1 MRPKYTRLSRWSME
15 RSVVVLL
22 AGDSGDGIQLLGG
35 QMVRAAAQSGRDV
48 RTLSDFPAE
57 IRAPQGT
64 VSGVSGFQFRMASE
78 AIHDPGSRADC
89 LVAFNAAAFTK
100 YADRLK
106 PGGLLIAAQEGFDA
120 RSLAL
125 AKLPATADPLA
136 EARQRFRVL
145 DVPVKDLTLRARS
158 ASPAGQR
165 DKLRS
170 RNMLVLGILVWMYG
184 MPADAVEVELEHLF
198 RGDDANV
205 AVFRAGLHFG
215 ETLEVQDYLVSVDSQ
230 EVPRGTYRTVNGSQ
244 AMALGL
250 AAAAH
255 QLGRPLLYS
264 SYPITP
270 ASEILHEL
278 AKLQPEHVTVLQAE
292 DEIAAVTSA
301 LGASFAGG
309 LGVTASSGPGLSL
322 KAEGLGLAVMTELP
336 LVLID
341 VQRGGPSTGL
351 PTKTE
356 QSDLAQALHGRHG
369 EAPLP
374 VLAARTAA
382 DAFDTVLL
390 AAKMAVEC
398 MTPVIVLSDAYVAG
412 SAQPWR
418 IPSVDELPTIMP
430 PRGEASDAPYGR
442 DEQGVRPWVAPGTL
456 GGAHRIGGLEGEA
469 GSGRISYEAANHQAM
484 VRARAAKVDA
494 AVRLYGPLE
503 VVQRCPNADTLVLA
517 WGSTYGAVRGDVERR
532 VAEGQKLDYVHL
544 RHLHPLHPDLK
555 AAAEGYRRI
564 VVIEMN
570 EGQLAHHLQGC
581 WARPVESVCK
591 TTGQPF
597 TEDELASLWN

>member
-1 MRPKYTRLSRWSME
+1 ME
-15 RSVVVLL
+15 RNVVVLL

-35 QMVRAAAQSGRDV
+35 QIVRAAAQSGRDV

-64 VSGVSGFQFRMASE
+64 VSGVSGFQFRLAADS
-78 AIHDPGSRADC
+78 IHDPGARADC
-89 LVAFNAAAFTK
+89 FVAFNAAAYTK
-100 YADRLK
+100 YASQLK
-106 PGGLLIAAQEGFDA
+106 PGGLLLAASEGFDA

-125 AKLPATADPLA
+125 AKLPADADLLA
-136 EARQRFRVL
+136 EARAQFRVL
-145 DVPVKDLTLRARS
+145 EVPVKDLTLGALNEVS
-158 ASPAGQR
+158 LGQR
-165 DKLRS
+165 DKMRA
-170 RNMLVLGILVWMYG
+170 RNMLVLGILTWMYG
-184 MPADAVEVELEHLF
+184 MPTEVVETELHAVF
-198 RGDDANV
+198 RGDETNILAYK
-205 AVFRAGLHFG
+205 AGFNFA
-215 ETLEVQDYLVSVDSQ
+215 ETLEVQDYRVALDRHDP
-230 EVPRGTYRTVNGSQ
+230 ERGTFKTINGSQ
-244 AMALGL
+244 AVALGL

-255 QLGRPLLYS
+255 QLGRPMLYS

-270 ASEILHEL
+270 ASDILHEL

-356 QSDLAQALHGRHG
+356 QSDLSQALHGRHG

-390 AAKMAVEC
+390 AAKIAVEC
-398 MTPVIVLSDAYVAG
+398 MTPVILLSDAYIAG

-418 IPSVDELPTIMP
+418 IPEIDALPSITP
-430 PRGEASDAPYGR
+430 PRGTAGEEAYARDA
-442 DEQGVRPWVAPGTL
+442 QGVRPWVAPGTP
-456 GGAHRIGGLEGEA
+456 GGAHRIGGLEGEE
-469 GSGRISYEAANHQAM
+469 GSGRISYDPANHQAM
-484 VRARAAKVDA
+484 VRERAAKVDA
-494 AVRLYGPLE
+494 AARLYGPLE
-503 VVQRCPNADTLVLA
+503 IVQCCPEADTLVLA
-517 WGSTYGAVRGDVERR
+517 WGSTYGAVRSDVERR
-532 VAEGQKLDYVHL
+532 AAQGQNVDYIHL

-555 AAAEGYRRI
+555 PMVDRYRRV

-570 EGQLAHHLQGC
+570 EGQLAHHLQGL

-597 TEDELASLWN
+597 TTEELAELWN

>member
-1 MRPKYTRLSRWSME
+1 M

-35 QMVRAAAQSGRDV
+35 QIVRAAAQSGRDV

-64 VSGVSGFQFRMASE
+64 VSGVSGFQFRIASD
-78 AIHDPGSRADC
+78 AIHDPGARADC
-89 LVAFNAAAFTK
+89 LVAFNAAAYIK
-100 YADRLK
+100 YSGQLK
-106 PGGLLIAAQEGFDA
+106 PGGLLLAAAEGFDA

-125 AKLPATADPLA
+125 AKLPVGSDVLA
-136 EARQRFRVL
+136 SARERFRVL
-145 DVPVKDLTLRARS
+145 EVPVKDLTLGAL
-158 ASPAGQR
+158 ADVALGQR
-165 DKLRS
+165 DKMRA
-170 RNMLVLGILVWMYG
+170 RNMLVLGILTWMYS
-184 MPADAVEVELEHLF
+184 MPAEVLEAELRAMF
-198 RGDDANV
+198 RGDETNILA
-205 AVFRAGLHFG
+205 FKAGLNFA
-215 ETLEVQDYLVSVDSQ
+215 ETLEVQDYRVELDPFRV
-230 EVPRGTYRTVNGSQ
+230 ERGTFKTINGSH
-244 AMALGL
+244 AVALGL

-255 QLGRPLLYS
+255 QLGRPMLYS

-270 ASEILHEL
+270 ASDILHEL
-278 AKLQPEHVTVLQAE
+278 AKLQPEQVTVFQAE

-309 LGVTASSGPGLSL
+309 IGVTASSGPGLSL

-356 QSDLAQALHGRHG
+356 QSDLTQALHGRHG

-374 VLAARTAA
+374 VLAARSAA
-382 DAFDTVLL
+382 DAFDTTLL
-390 AAKMAVEC
+390 AVKIAVEC
-398 MTPVIVLSDAYVAG
+398 MTPVIVLSDAYIAG

-418 IPSVDELPTIMP
+418 IPDVSELPSIAA
-430 PRGEASDAPYGR
+430 PRGSAEEEPYARDAH
-442 DEQGVRPWVAPGTL
+442 GVRPWVIPGTP
-456 GGAHRIGGLEGEA
+456 GGAHRIGGLEGEV
-469 GSGRISYEAANHQAM
+469 GTGRISYDPANHQAM
-484 VRARAAKVDA
+484 VTARAAKVDA
-494 AVRLYGPLE
+494 ATRLYGPLE
-503 VVQRCPNADTLVLA
+503 VVQCCPEAETLVLA
-517 WGSTYGAVRGDVERR
+517 WGSTYAAVRSDVERR
-532 VAEGQKLDYVHL
+532 AAEGQNVDYIHL

-555 AAAEGYRRI
+555 ATAERYRR
-564 VVIEMN
+564 VVVVEMN
-570 EGQLAHHLQGC
+570 EGQLAHHLQGL

-597 TEDELASLWN
+597 TTEELAELWN

>member
-1 MRPKYTRLSRWSME
+1 ME
-15 RSVVVLL
+15 RNVVVLL

-35 QMVRAAAQSGRDV
+35 QIVRAAAQSGRDV

-64 VSGVSGFQFRMASE
+64 VSGVSGFQFRLAADS
-78 AIHDPGSRADC
+78 IHDPGARADC
-89 LVAFNAAAFTK
+89 FVAFNAAAYTK
-100 YADRLK
+100 YASQLK
-106 PGGLLIAAQEGFDA
+106 PGGLLLAASEGFDA

-125 AKLPATADPLA
+125 AKLPADADLLA
-136 EARQRFRVL
+136 EARAQFRVL
-145 DVPVKDLTLRARS
+145 EVPVKDLTLGALNEVS
-158 ASPAGQR
+158 LGQR
-165 DKLRS
+165 DKMRA
-170 RNMLVLGILVWMYG
+170 RNMLVLGILTWMYG
-184 MPADAVEVELEHLF
+184 MPTEVVETELHAVF
-198 RGDDANV
+198 RGDETNILAYK
-205 AVFRAGLHFG
+205 AGFNFA
-215 ETLEVQDYLVSVDSQ
+215 ETLEVQDYRVALDRHDP
-230 EVPRGTYRTVNGSQ
+230 ERGTFKTINGSQ
-244 AMALGL
+244 AVALGL

-255 QLGRPLLYS
+255 QLGRPMLYS

-270 ASEILHEL
+270 ASDILHEL

-356 QSDLAQALHGRHG
+356 QSDLSQALHGRHG

-390 AAKMAVEC
+390 AAKIAVEC
-398 MTPVIVLSDAYVAG
+398 MTPVILLSDAYIAG

-418 IPSVDELPTIMP
+418 IPEIDALPSITP
-430 PRGEASDAPYGR
+430 PRGTAGEEAYARDA
-442 DEQGVRPWVAPGTL
+442 QGVRPWVAPGTP
-456 GGAHRIGGLEGEA
+456 GGAHRIGGLEGEE
-469 GSGRISYEAANHQAM
+469 GSGRISYDPANHQAM
-484 VRARAAKVDA
+484 VRERAAKVDA
-494 AVRLYGPLE
+494 AARLYGPLE
-503 VVQRCPNADTLVLA
+503 IVQCCPEADTLVLA
-517 WGSTYGAVRGDVERR
+517 WGSTYGAVRSDVERR
-532 VAEGQKLDYVHL
+532 AAQGQNVDYIHL
-544 RHLHPLHPDLK
+544 RHLHPLGPDLK
-555 AAAEGYRRI
+555 PMVDRYRRV

-570 EGQLAHHLQGC
+570 EGQLAHHLQGL

-597 TEDELASLWN
+597 TTEELAELWN

>member
-1 MRPKYTRLSRWSME
+1 MKASI
-15 RSVVVLL
+15 VVLL

-35 QMVRAAAQSGRDV
+35 QIVRAAAQSGRDV

-64 VSGVSGFQFRMASE
+64 VSGVSGFQFRIASD
-78 AIHDPGSRADC
+78 AIHDPGAQADC
-89 LVAFNAAAFTK
+89 LVAFNAAAYTK
-100 YADRLK
+100 YSGRLK

-125 AKLPATADPLA
+125 AKLPSDADPLA
-136 EARQRFRVL
+136 DARSRFRVL
-145 DVPVKDLTLRARS
+145 DVPVKDLTLGALS
-158 ASPAGQR
+158 DVALGQR
-165 DKLRS
+165 DKMRS
-170 RNMLVLGILVWMYG
+170 RNMLVLGLLVWMYG
-184 MPADAVEVELEHLF
+184 MPVDVVAAELAQLF
-198 RGDDANV
+198 RGDDTNLK
-205 AVFRAGLHFG
+205 VFKAGVNFG
-215 ETLEVQDYLVSVDSQ
+215 ETLEVQDYRVAVDRH
-230 EVPRGTYRTVNGSQ
+230 EVARGTFKTINGSQ
-244 AMALGL
+244 AVALGL

-255 QLGRPLLYS
+255 QLGRPMLYS

-270 ASEILHEL
+270 ASDILHEL

-356 QSDLAQALHGRHG
+356 QSDLTQALHGRHG

-382 DAFDTVLL
+382 DAFDTTLL
-390 AAKMAVEC
+390 AAKIAVEC
-398 MTPVIVLSDAYVAG
+398 MTPVIVLSDAYIAG

-418 IPSVDELPTIMP
+418 IPALDEFPKITP
-430 PRGEASDAPYGR
+430 PRGEANDQPYGR
-442 DEQGVRPWVAPGTL
+442 DAHGVRPWVAPGTP
-456 GGAHRIGGLEGEA
+456 GGAHRIGGLEGEE
-469 GSGRISYEAANHQAM
+469 GSGRISYEPANHQAM

-494 AVRLYGPLE
+494 ASRLYGPLE
-503 VVQRCPNADTLVLA
+503 KVQSCPGADTLVLA
-517 WGSTYGAVRGDVERR
+517 WGSTYGAVRSDVERR
-532 VAEGQKLDYVHL
+532 AAAGQNVDYIHL
-544 RHLHPLHPDLK
+544 RHLHPLHPELK
-555 AAAEGYRRI
+555 VTAERYRRV

-570 EGQLAHHLQGC
+570 EGQLAHHLQGI

-597 TEDELASLWN
+597 TTDELAMLWN

>member
-1 MRPKYTRLSRWSME
+1 ME
-15 RSVVVLL
+15 RNVVVLL

-35 QMVRAAAQSGRDV
+35 QIVRAAAQSGRDV

-64 VSGVSGFQFRMASE
+64 VSGVSGFQFRLAADS
-78 AIHDPGSRADC
+78 IHDPGARADC
-89 LVAFNAAAFTK
+89 FVAFNAAAYTK
-100 YADRLK
+100 YSSQLK
-106 PGGLLIAAQEGFDA
+106 PGGLLLAASEGFDA

-125 AKLPATADPLA
+125 AKLPADADLLA
-136 EARQRFRVL
+136 EARAQFRVL
-145 DVPVKDLTLRARS
+145 EVPVKDLTLGALNEVS
-158 ASPAGQR
+158 LGQR
-165 DKLRS
+165 DKMRA
-170 RNMLVLGILVWMYG
+170 RNMLVLGILTWMYG
-184 MPADAVEVELEHLF
+184 MPTEVVETELHAVF
-198 RGDDANV
+198 RGDETNILAYK
-205 AVFRAGLHFG
+205 AGFNFA
-215 ETLEVQDYLVSVDSQ
+215 ETLEVQDYRVALDRHDP
-230 EVPRGTYRTVNGSQ
+230 ERGTFKTINGSQ
-244 AMALGL
+244 AVALGL

-255 QLGRPLLYS
+255 QLGRPMLYS

-270 ASEILHEL
+270 ASDILHEL

-356 QSDLAQALHGRHG
+356 QSDLSQALHGRHG

-390 AAKMAVEC
+390 AAKIAVEC
-398 MTPVIVLSDAYVAG
+398 MTPVILLSDAYIAG

-418 IPSVDELPTIMP
+418 IPEIDALPSITP
-430 PRGEASDAPYGR
+430 PRGTAGEEAYARDA
-442 DEQGVRPWVAPGTL
+442 QGVRPWVAPGTP
-456 GGAHRIGGLEGEA
+456 GGAHRIGGLEGEE
-469 GSGRISYEAANHQAM
+469 GSGRISYDPANHQAM
-484 VRARAAKVDA
+484 VRERAAKVDA
-494 AVRLYGPLE
+494 AARLYGPLE
-503 VVQRCPNADTLVLA
+503 IVQCCPEADTLVLA
-517 WGSTYGAVRGDVERR
+517 WGSTYGAVRSDVERR
-532 VAEGQKLDYVHL
+532 AAQGQNVDYIHL

-555 AAAEGYRRI
+555 PMVDRYRRV

-570 EGQLAHHLQGC
+570 EGQLAHHLQGL

-597 TEDELASLWN
+597 TTEELAELWN